1 MKKYSSVICVVLISI
16 FVSGCDN
23 RNKEDEKIKLA
34 QQIDTSMITIDGGR
48 FQMGDFGPLISDNL
62 SLTPYPDNKYLHW
75 VELSDF
81 KMTKNR
87 ITWGQFNKWLLLN
100 GKSMNTYYNKILN
113 RKIESKYDERMYK
126 YIGNNYPAII
136 NWEDASSFCHWVG
149 NTLGKNVS
157 LPTEAQ
163 WEYAARSRGQFR
175 AYANSDN
182 VYNLSVPDSELN
194 FTFDKTPVGSFAP
207 NPLGLYD
214 MMGNGHDW
222 VVDWYDENY
231 YKNSPEKDPQGPSD
245 GTKKV
250 VRGYLG
256 SIFGLYDVTRGKN
269 IPETEAPGFG
279 FRCVENSPFK

>member
-1 MKKYSSVICVVLISI
+1 MKKLAPVVCLVLTGVL
-16 FVSGCDN
+16 VSGCDN
-23 RNKEDEKIKLA
+23 KNKEDEKLKLA
-34 QQIDTSMITIDGGR
+34 QQINASMITVDGGR

-62 SLTPYPDNKYLHW
+62 SLTPDPDNKYLHW

-87 ITWGQFNKWLLLN
+87 ITWGQFNQWLSN
-100 GKSMNTYYNKILN
+100 EKREK
-113 RKIESKYDERMYK
+113 SKYYEWATEEKRSVRFKKTTGDS
-126 YIGNNYPAII
+126 YPAVA
-136 NWEDASSFCHWVG
+136 NWGDA
-149 NTLGKNVS
+149 S

-175 AYANSDN
+175 YFANSDN
-182 VYNLSVPDSELN
+182 IYTGSVPSSELN
-194 FTFDKTPVGSFAP
+194 FTFGKAPVGSFAP

-256 SIFGLYDVTRGKN
+256 SMFGLYSVTRGQN
-269 IPETEAPGFG
+269 IPETEAPGYG
-279 FRCVENSPFK
+279 FRCVEN